1 MMTVNLFHFVCRKD
15 IQLHVLILCTPNPLW
30 CAVLLA
36 PTHSKHGIP
45 IMLLLLVCCQK
56 VMCYF
61 GESVMILEDFI
72 VFSVLFWVF
81 LLPFPSSIALETL
94 FRECR
99 PPSHFP
105 PQNPH
110 AYQFMHTDAH
120 RNLHPATCLIP
131 NFSHSY
137 HKYSETQPPAQN
149 PHPLIPL
156 SFVRGNHQTQLI
168 HIHSTR
174 DPFWRQPWLHSAI
187 NTWNGPKT
195 AKLSDSRRESTSRYL
210 EQSGKLHR

>member
-110 AYQFMHTDAH
+110 ALSVHAH
-120 RNLHPATCLIP
+120 RRTKKSTPSHLPHSQLQPFIPQIFRNPAT
-131 NFSHSY
+131 S
-137 HKYSETQPPAQN
+137 SEPTPTN
-149 PHPLIPL
+149 P
-156 SFVRGNHQTQLI
+156 SQFRQ
-168 HIHSTR
+168 
-174 DPFWRQPWLHSAI
+174 RQPS
-187 NTWNGPKT
+187 NTAHTHP
-195 AKLSDSRRESTSRYL
+195 
-210 EQSGKLHR
+210 QH